1 MVPAELWTLSRNG
14 DPWDFLDLLVLDGG
28 LAVFYN
34 WCIEPGSE
42 CVYYGG
48 HHYMTGSPIW
58 FDEEPEIIDP
68 NQSNGLDLL
77 RQLLGPPVERLQR
90 SIRERIRPF
99 TLAEEVTHLQ
109 PRLNAQLTAYLH
121 ALRDET
127 NEEAASIVEEAL
139 RSTIDFLQNHVEM
152 LHSAVSVSDVL
163 SDDKADNPW
172 IVELPNW
179 IIDVSMRRDKSDDPD
194 RSDCRVKYSNEEV
207 LWTLREWCRL
217 LDENGQP
224 KSKKYSRIL
233 RPNFKKQFENVLPID
248 DRTLRAWK
256 KSYVVEKREDDVNF

>member
-1 MVPAELWTLSRNG
+1 MVPADLWTHSRHAN
-14 DPWDFLDLLVLDGG
+14 PWDFFDLLVLDGG

-34 WCIEPGSE
+34 WCIEPTSE

-68 NQSNGLDLL
+68 HQSTGPDLL

-90 SIRERIRPF
+90 SIRKRIRPH
-99 TLAEEVTHLQ
+99 TAEDKVTRLQ
-109 PRLNAQLTAYLH
+109 HRTMAQLTAH
-121 ALRDET
+121 LRTLGDESNT
-127 NEEAASIVEEAL
+127 EAASIVEEAL
-139 RSTIDFLQNHVEM
+139 RGMIDFLQNHVEM
-152 LHSAVSVSDVL
+152 LHSAVSVSEVP

-194 RSDCRVKYSNEEV
+194 RSDDRVKYSNEEV
-207 LWTLREWCRL
+207 LWTLQEWYRL
-217 LDENGQP
+217 LDENAQP
-224 KSKKYSRIL
+224 KSKKYNLIL
-233 RPNFKKQFENVLPID
+233 RPNFKERFMRDFPED
-248 DRTLRAWK
+248 DSTLRAWM
-256 KSYVVEKREDDVNF
+256 KSYVQLKM